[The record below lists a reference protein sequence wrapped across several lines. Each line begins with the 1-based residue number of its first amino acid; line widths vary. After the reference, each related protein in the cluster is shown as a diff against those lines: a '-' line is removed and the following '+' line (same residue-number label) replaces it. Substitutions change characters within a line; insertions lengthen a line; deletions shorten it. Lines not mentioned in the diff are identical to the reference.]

1 MAKYPLKGREKSL
14 TSSDLVK
21 VKNLVKY
28 FPIYSRGV
36 LLKKQI
42 GIVHAVDNI
51 NFNIRRKETF
61 GLVGESGC
69 GKTTTARLIL
79 NLIEPTSGDV
89 FFKEENIFE
98 KFESA
103 NKKEKLKL
111 RRKMQLIFQNP
122 YGSLDPRMTVFDIIS
137 EPFIIHKHIPKNQ
150 WKEKVYKLLELVGL
164 EEYHAERYPHEFSG
178 GQRQRI
184 CIARALAVEPEFLIA
199 DEPVSSLDV
208 SIRAQILNLLGELQE
223 RVGLTYLYISHDLS
237 SVRQISHRVA
247 VMYLGEIIELA
258 DTDELFKEP
267 LHPYTR
273 ALIQAVPIPDPKA
286 KTMKIVLPGEVPSP
300 INPPSGCRFHPRC
313 PQAKPV
319 CKEKKSELLAI
330 NPKHMVACH
339 L

>member
-1 MAKYPLKGREKSL
+1 M
-14 TSSDLVK
+14 TTSDLIDVK
-21 VKNLVKY
+21 ELVKY
-28 FPIYSRGV
+28 FPVYSRGV
-36 LLKKQI
+36 LLKKEV
-42 GIVHAVDNI
+42 GLVHAVDNI
-51 NFNIRRKETF
+51 TFNIRRKETF

-79 NLIEPTSGDV
+79 NLIEPTSGEV
-89 FFKEENIFE
+89 FFEGENVFE
-98 KFESA
+98 RFQSA
-103 NKKEKLKL
+103 DKKEKLRL

-137 EPFIIHKHIPKNQ
+137 EPFIIHKHVAKSQ
-150 WKEKVYKLLELVGL
+150 WKENVYKLLELVGL

-184 CIARALAVEPEFLIA
+184 CIARALAVEPEFLVA

-223 RVGLTYLYISHDLS
+223 RIGLTYLYISHDLS

-247 VMYLGEIIELA
+247 VMYLGEIVELA

-267 LHPYTR
+267 LHPYTK

-286 KTMKIVLPGEVPSP
+286 KNIKIALPGEVPSP

-313 PQAKPV
+313 PRGKPI
-319 CKEKKSELLAI
+319 CREKKPELLI
-330 NPKHMVACH
+330 VNPNHSVACH
-339 L
+339 P

>member
-1 MAKYPLKGREKSL
+1 M
-14 TSSDLVK
+14 TDNVLVE

-28 FPIYSRGV
+28 FPVYSRGI
-36 LLKKQI
+36 LLKKAV
-42 GIVHAVDNI
+42 GMVHAVDNI
-51 NFNIRRKETF
+51 NFDIRNKETF

-79 NLIEPTSGDV
+79 NLIEPTSGEV
-89 FFKEENIFE
+89 LFKRENILQ
-98 KFESA
+98 KLKSA
-103 NKKEKLKL
+103 RRKEKLEI

-137 EPFIIHKHIPKNQ
+137 EPFIIHKHVPKKE
-150 WKEKVYKLLELVGL
+150 WKERVYELLDFVGL

-208 SIRAQILNLLGELQE
+208 SIRAQILNLLGELQD
-223 RVGLTYLYISHDLS
+223 RIGLTYLYISHDLS

-247 VMYLGEIIELA
+247 VMYLGEIVELA
-258 DTDELFKEP
+258 DTDDLFKEP

-273 ALIQAVPIPDPKA
+273 ALIQAVPIPDPETKR
-286 KTMKIVLPGEVPSP
+286 MKIVLPGEVPSP

-313 PQAKPV
+313 
-319 CKEKKSELLAI
+319 SEATPECRKRTPELVQVGPNHL
-330 NPKHMVACH
+330 VACH
-339 L
+339 K